1 MKFYLISDNVD
12 TSVGMRLCG
21 IEGVVVHEAQEVE
34 EALQKAI
41 ADEEVGIV
49 LITTKLMKLCP
60 DIIYEMK
67 LHSNRPLLLDIGDR
81 HGSQQISDAITQ
93 YVREAI
99 GIKI

>member
-1 MKFYLISDNVD
+1 M
-12 TSVGMRLCG
+12 
-21 IEGVVVHEAQEVE
+21 
-34 EALQKAI
+34 KAI

-67 LHSNRPLLLDIGDR
+67 LHSKRPLIVEIGDR

>member
-60 DIIYEMK
+60 DIIYEME
-67 LHSNRPLLLDIGDR
+67 LHSKRPLIVEIGDR

>member
-67 LHSNRPLLLDIGDR
+67 LLTVNGL
-81 HGSQQISDAITQ
+81 
-93 YVREAI
+93 
-99 GIKI
+99 

>member
-67 LHSNRPLLLDIGDR
+67 LHSKRPLIVEIGDR
-81 HGSQQISDAITQ
+81 HGSQQISGAITQ